1 MTDKEL
7 PDYLKVML
15 TQRDDK
21 DEVTFVQLE
30 CTGEIMLAAEYD
42 AAVDRWKRG
51 LSRKIRTVAFD
62 EHKTPIRALAVC
74 IRTLN
79 KAIPDEEVARGLVA
93 KMLTAIAD
101 DFSITEKSAKDML
114 RRYPNK

>member
-1 MTDKEL
+1 MNNDDL
-7 PDYLKVML
+7 PDDLKVML
-15 TQRDDK
+15 TQENDK
-21 DEVTFVQLE
+21 GEVTFVQLE
-30 CTGEIMLAAEYD
+30 STGEIMLSADYD
-42 AAVDRWKRG
+42 TAVDRWKRG

-62 EHKTPIRALAVC
+62 EHMTPIRALAVC

-79 KAIPDEEVARGLVA
+79 KAIPDEEVAQGLVA

-114 RRYPNK
+114 RRYLNK